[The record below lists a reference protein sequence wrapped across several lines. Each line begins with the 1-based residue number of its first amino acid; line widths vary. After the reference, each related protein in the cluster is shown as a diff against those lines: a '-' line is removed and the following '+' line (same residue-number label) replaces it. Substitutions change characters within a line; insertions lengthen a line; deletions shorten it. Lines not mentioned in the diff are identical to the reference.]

1 MNTLD
6 ELDPAA
12 VDAAAMDALR
22 AVMDPELGVN
32 IVDLGLV
39 YECDVNDGLATV
51 VMTTTTPA
59 CPIGSYLEG
68 QVQWALLRVPG
79 VEEIDI
85 VLTHEPRWTPA
96 LMSSEARATLGV
108 TA

>member
-1 MNTLD
+1 MDTLD

-22 AVMDPELGVN
+22 AVIDPELGVN

-79 VEEIDI
+79 VDEIDV
-85 VLTHEPRWTPA
+85 VLTHERRWTPA
-96 LMSSEARATLGV
+96 LMSEKARAILGV